1 MTLPKVPDNE
11 KLSRIIS
18 IRVTE
23 KEYKNYKKYKG
34 NRDLIVKWVRLALNS
49 IWVYCAHNMFIV
61 FILKYNNTYD
71 VIII

>member
-1 MTLPKVPDNE
+1 MTLQKVPDNE

-49 IWVYCAHNMFIV
+49 I
-61 FILKYNNTYD
+61 
-71 VIII
+71 